1 MLLLKEQS
9 NMAETVVIR
18 QLREILPKK
27 SGRDH
32 AGHVSVRHQ
41 GGRQKRYY
49 RVVDWKREKDGIP
62 AKVMAIE
69 FDPNRS
75 ADVALLHYVDGDKR
89 YILAPDGLVVGGKVI
104 SGKDADVR
112 VGNCLPL
119 SSMPVGT
126 IIHNI
131 EIKPG
136 SGAQMIRS
144 AGSSAVVLAK
154 DEGKVQIKLP
164 SGETRSFK
172 EECRATVGQLG
183 NIEWKNRVIG
193 KAGRNRLMG
202 IRPTVRGV
210 AQNPRSHPHGGG
222 EGRSGIGMP
231 GPKTPWGKPALGK
244 RTRKRVK
251 YSDTVI
257 LERRKKK

>member
-1 MLLLKEQS
+1 MEH
-9 NMAETVVIR
+9 TVIVR
-18 QLREILPKK
+18 TLRSILPKK
-27 SGRDH
+27 SGRDNT
-32 AGHVSVRHQ
+32 GQISTRHQ

-49 RVVDWKREKDGIP
+49 REIDWKREKDGIP
-62 AKVMAIE
+62 AKVISVE

-75 ADVALLHYVDGDKR
+75 AHIALLHYNDGEKR
-89 YILAPDGLVVGGKVI
+89 YILAPVGLQIGGRVI
-104 SGKDADVR
+104 SGADSDVR

-119 SSMPVGT
+119 RSMPVGT

-136 SGAQMIRS
+136 RGAQMIRS

-154 DEGKVQIKLP
+154 DADKVQIKLP
-164 SGETRSFK
+164 SGETREFK
-172 EECRATVGQLG
+172 DICRATVGQLG
-183 NIEWKNRVIG
+183 NVEWKNRVIG
-193 KAGRNRLMG
+193 KAGRNRLLG

-210 AQNPRSHPHGGG
+210 AQDPRSHPHGGG

-231 GPKTPWGKPALGK
+231 SPKTPWGKIALGK

-251 YSDTVI
+251 YSDAVI
-257 LERRKKK
+257 LERKKKK